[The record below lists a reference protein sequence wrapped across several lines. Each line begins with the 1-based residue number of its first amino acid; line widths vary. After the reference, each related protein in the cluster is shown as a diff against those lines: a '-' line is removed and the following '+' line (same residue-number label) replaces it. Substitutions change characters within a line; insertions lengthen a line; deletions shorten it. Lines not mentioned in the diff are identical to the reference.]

1 MYIFVCDYM
10 GPVTSTFA
18 HQFAWCNCGG
28 GVMHIIRLNNK
39 FHYAVAHCDDKPWI
53 KQEWQAFV

>member
-1 MYIFVCDYM
+1 M
-10 GPVTSTFA
+10 GPVTNTFA